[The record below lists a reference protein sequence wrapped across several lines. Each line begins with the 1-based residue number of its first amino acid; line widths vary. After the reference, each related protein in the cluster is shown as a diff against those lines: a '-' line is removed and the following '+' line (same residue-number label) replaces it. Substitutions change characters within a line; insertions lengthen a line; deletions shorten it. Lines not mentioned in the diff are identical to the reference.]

1 MATIYDQVE
10 ESVYTYHETPN
21 IPFSTYECIG
31 KSISDMVIT
40 FDHNFIVTYLNEKA
54 AQLLNYK
61 PQELI
66 GFHITEL
73 FPKSQLEF
81 LEVLLQETLEQ
92 RQVYNRR
99 TCFGVKGKKQLPVSI
114 SFSTNSEKDT
124 THFIMIAK
132 DDRQLVKATEALKKK
147 NAELETLIYRISHDL
162 KGPLASMNGLFQ
174 LIELE
179 SDNPEATHNYMQL
192 IKKSARRLEEKLL
205 GLLELGLSKK
215 ENIEFTSIPLREK
228 LNEIIADLQ
237 SFPGKEKVL
246 IHLTAMEDFN
256 FHTEE
261 KLFQSILQNLIENS
275 IKYRKP
281 NIEDAVTKI
290 SVRKYKDGIK
300 IKVKDN
306 GLGMDKDLQK
316 RAFDMFYRGHN
327 HTEGSGLGMFIVK
340 THVEKLGGEIA
351 IKSTP
356 HMGTEVSVYLP
367 NPMLHD
373 KNISKLVNIN

>member
-1 MATIYDQVE
+1 MATLYNSTAHDVCIYPE
-10 ESVYTYHETPN
+10 IYEA
-21 IPFSTYECIG
+21 PFNPCECIG
-31 KSISDMVIT
+31 KSISDMVIS
-40 FDHNFIVTYLNEKA
+40 FDQNFIVTYLNEKA

-61 PQELI
+61 QEELI
-66 GFHITEL
+66 GFHIIEL

-81 LEVLLQETLEQ
+81 LEILLQEVLEK
-92 RQVYNRR
+92 RQIYNRR
-99 TCFGVKGKKQLPVSI
+99 SCFSVRGKKQLPVSI
-114 SFSTNSEKDT
+114 SFSSIAQDDSTN
-124 THFIMIAK
+124 FIMIAK
-132 DDRQLVKATEALKKK
+132 DDRQLVKATEELKKK

-179 SDNPEATHNYMQL
+179 PDNVEATQNYMQL
-192 IKKSARRLEEKLL
+192 IKKSAKRLEEKLL
-205 GLLELGLSKK
+205 GLLELGLAKK
-215 ENIEFTSIPLREK
+215 DEIEYTSIPVREK
-228 LNEIIADLQ
+228 LEEIITDFQ
-237 SFPGKEKVL
+237 SFPGKDKVI
-246 IHLTAMEDFN
+246 IHLTATESFN
-256 FHTEE
+256 FYTEE
-261 KLFQSILQNLIENS
+261 KLFQSVMQNLIENS

-281 NIEDAVTKI
+281 NISDAVTKV

-340 THVEKLGGEIA
+340 THVEKLGGEIG

-356 HMGTEVSVYLP
+356 QMGTEVWLYLP
-367 NPMLHD
+367 DPTLQK
-373 KNISKLVNIN
+373 KNYSKLLGTS

>member
-1 MATIYDQVE
+1 MTTLYNPVAQDIYTHPE
-10 ESVYTYHETPN
+10 IHEVNFNP
-21 IPFSTYECIG
+21 YECIG
-31 KSISDMVIT
+31 KSVSDMVIS

-61 PQELI
+61 QEELI
-66 GFHITEL
+66 GFHIIEL

-81 LEVLLQETLEQ
+81 LEVLLQEALEK
-92 RQVYNRR
+92 RQIYNRR
-99 TCFGVKGKKQLPVSI
+99 SCFCVRGKKQLPVSI
-114 SFSTNSEKDT
+114 SFSSIAQDDNTS
-124 THFIMIAK
+124 FIMIAK
-132 DDRQLVKATEALKKK
+132 DDRQLVRATEELKKK

-174 LIELE
+174 LMELE
-179 SDNPEATHNYMQL
+179 ADNPEAIQNYMQL
-192 IKKSARRLEEKLL
+192 IKKSAQRLEEKLL
-205 GLLELGLSKK
+205 GLLELGLAKK
-215 ENIEFTSIPLREK
+215 DGVEYTSIPVREK
-228 LNEIIADLQ
+228 LKEIIADLQ
-237 SFPGKEKVL
+237 PFPGKDKVI
-246 IHLTAMEDFN
+246 IHLTATESFN

-261 KLFQSILQNLIENS
+261 KLFQSIMQNLIENS

-281 NIEDAVTKI
+281 NIEDAVTKV
-290 SVRKYKDGIK
+290 SVRKYKNGIK

-340 THVEKLGGEIA
+340 THVEKLGGEIG

-356 HMGTEVSVYLP
+356 QMGTEVWVYLP
-367 NPMLHD
+367 DPTLQN
-373 KNISKLVNIN
+373 KNYDKLVVKA